1 MPTSGSAMS
10 AVYRQA
16 HLDKLT
22 CLYDNSRHPG
32 IRRSTVP
39 LARAG
44 VHRSGLAQ
52 SGSVGICT
60 WRLTLQPG
68 LESPEPHT
76 LDRDEVFMVTG
87 GAIRLSPFAE
97 TIS

>member
-1 MPTSGSAMS
+1 MTTVVTRGSDAP
-10 AVYRQA
+10 RF
-16 HLDKLT
+16 HL
-22 CLYDNSRHPG
+22 PG
-32 IRRSTVP
+32 LEFT
-39 LARAG
+39 
-44 VHRSGLAQ
+44 GLA
-52 SGSVGICT
+52 SPSRGSVGICT

-97 TIS
+97 TISAGDVAIVPAGSPI